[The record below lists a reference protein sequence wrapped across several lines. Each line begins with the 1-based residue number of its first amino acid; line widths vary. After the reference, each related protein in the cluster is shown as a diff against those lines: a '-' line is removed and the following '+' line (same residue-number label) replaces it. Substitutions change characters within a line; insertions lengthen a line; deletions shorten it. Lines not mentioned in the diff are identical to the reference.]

1 MMINP
6 SIDQLTKGGQFNRYA
21 LVIATAKCAKV
32 VTDDYVAQRE
42 RAEKMIAEKKT
53 DKTIASLIDPALA
66 NEKAVKNAINRMSN
80 GEYEIVDA
88 PEIEQDEEIL
98 ED

>member
-42 RAEKMIAEKKT
+42 RAEKMIAEN
-53 DKTIASLIDPALA
+53 PALT
-66 NEKAVKNAINRMSN
+66 R
-80 GEYEIVDA
+80 
-88 PEIEQDEEIL
+88 
-98 ED
+98 

>member
-6 SIDQLTKGGQFNRYA
+6 SIEQLTKGEFNRYA

-42 RAEKMIAEKKT
+42 QAEKMIADKKT
-53 DKTIASLIDPALA
+53 EKSLASLIDIDIRDK
-66 NEKAVKNAINRMSN
+66 KAVENAVQRLYRGDFNI
-80 GEYEIVDA
+80 IF
-88 PEIEQDEEIL
+88 PEETNTEHL
-98 ED
+98 K

>member
-53 DKTIASLIDPALA
+53 DKTIASLIDTDIRD
-66 NEKAVKNAINRMSN
+66 NKAVENAVQRIHRGDFNIIFPEDN
-80 GEYEIVDA
+80 GEEH
-88 PEIEQDEEIL
+88 L
-98 ED
+98 K

>member
-42 RAEKMIAEKKT
+42 RAEKMIADKKPIRPSHLSSIPISAT
-53 DKTIASLIDPALA
+53 IRLLKTQFSVSIA
-66 NEKAVKNAINRMSN
+66 AISTSFSPRITAKS
-80 GEYEIVDA
+80 I
-88 PEIEQDEEIL
+88 
-98 ED
+98 

>member
-6 SIDQLTKGGQFNRYA
+6 SIEQLTKGEFNRYA

-42 RAEKMIAEKKT
+42 QAEKMIADKKT
-53 DKTIASLIDPALA
+53 EKSLASLIDIDIRDK
-66 NEKAVKNAINRMSN
+66 KAVENAVQRLYRGDFNI
-80 GEYEIVDA
+80 IF
-88 PEIEQDEEIL
+88 PEETNTEQL
-98 ED
+98 K

>member
-32 VTDDYVAQRE
+32 VTDDYCAQRE
-42 RAEKMIAEKKT
+42 RAEKMIADKKT
-53 DKTIASLIDPALA
+53 DKTIASLIDTDIRDK
-66 NEKAVKNAINRMSN
+66 KAVENAVQRLYRGDFNIMF
-80 GEYEIVDA
+80 
-88 PEIEQDEEIL
+88 PEMGDKEQL
-98 ED
+98 K

>member
-32 VTDDYVAQRE
+32 VTDDYCAQRD
-42 RAEKMIAEKKT
+42 RAEKMISDKKT
-53 DKTIASLIDPALA
+53 DKTLASLIDTDIRDK
-66 NEKAVKNAINRMSN
+66 KAVENAVQRLYKGDFNIIFPEDN
-80 GEYEIVDA
+80 GTEH
-88 PEIEQDEEIL
+88 L
-98 ED
+98 K

>member
-32 VTDDYVAQRE
+32 VTDDYVIQRE
-42 RAEKMIAEKKT
+42 RAEKMIADKKT
-53 DKTIASLIDPALA
+53 DKTIAALIDTDIRD
-66 NEKAVKNAINRMSN
+66 NKAVENAVQRLYRGDFNIIFPEDN
-80 GEYEIVDA
+80 GTEH
-88 PEIEQDEEIL
+88 L
-98 ED
+98 K

>member
-42 RAEKMIAEKKT
+42 RAEKMIADKKT
-53 DKTIASLIDPALA
+53 DKTIASLIDTDIRD
-66 NEKAVKNAINRMSN
+66 NKAVENAVQRLNRGDFNIIFTEDN
-80 GEYEIVDA
+80 GKEH
-88 PEIEQDEEIL
+88 L
-98 ED
+98 K

>member
-6 SIDQLTKGGQFNRYA
+6 SIEQLTKGEFNRYA

-42 RAEKMIAEKKT
+42 LAEKMIADKKT
-53 DKTIASLIDPALA
+53 DKTLASLIDIDIRDK
-66 NEKAVKNAINRMSN
+66 KAVENAVQRLYRGDFNI
-80 GEYEIVDA
+80 IF
-88 PEIEQDEEIL
+88 PEETGTEHL
-98 ED
+98 K